1 MGQITMSGID
11 QGNVDAS
18 EVHKLSRAL
27 GLKTSQGK
35 KALVHAMKCVQLL
48 DRKQQ
53 DYGPNNIA
61 YSGELGIAVRMQDK
75 VCRLRHILE
84 SKGEVQFEAK
94 TDTYMDMTNYGIIGI
109 MLENGEWEEK

>member
-1 MGQITMSGID
+1 MSELGQGS
-11 QGNVDAS
+11 VESS
-18 EVHKLSRAL
+18 ELLKLSRAL

-35 KALVHAMKCVQLL
+35 KALEYSLKCVQLL

-61 YSGELGIAVRMQDK
+61 YSGELGIAVRVMDK
-75 VCRLRHILE
+75 CCRLRHILE
-84 SKGEVQFEAK
+84 NGGDVQFEAK
-94 TDTYMDMTNYGIIGI
+94 TDTYMDMANYGLIGM

>member
-1 MGQITMSGID
+1 MNGID
-11 QGNVDAS
+11 QGSVDAS

-61 YSGELGIAVRMQDK
+61 YSGELGIAVRVMDK
-75 VCRLRHILE
+75 CCRLRHILE
-84 SKGEVQFEAK
+84 NGGEVQFEAK

-109 MLENGEWEEK
+109 MLENGDWQEK

>member
-1 MGQITMSGID
+1 MSVIGRE
-11 QGNVDAS
+11 NVDAS
-18 EVHKLSRAL
+18 ELIELSRQL

-35 KALVHAMKCVQLL
+35 KALEYSLKCVQLL

-61 YSGELGIAVRMQDK
+61 YSGELGIAVRVMDK
-75 VCRLRHILE
+75 CCRLRHILE
-84 SKGEVQFEAK
+84 SKGDVQFEAK
-94 TDTYMDMTNYGIIGI
+94 TDTYMDMANYGLIGM

>member
-1 MGQITMSGID
+1 MSVIGRE
-11 QGNVDAS
+11 NVDAS
-18 EVHKLSRAL
+18 ELIELSRQL

-35 KALVHAMKCVQLL
+35 KALEYSLKCVQLL

-61 YSGELGIAVRMQDK
+61 YSGELGIAVRVMDK
-75 VCRLRHILE
+75 CCRLRHILE
-84 SKGEVQFEAK
+84 SKGDVQFEAK
-94 TDTYMDMTNYGIIGI
+94 TDTYMDMTNYGLIGM